1 MVKAL
6 QLLYAAT
13 KRLAQHPRWYA
24 LLVVLIMLGMI
35 NRSPEKV
42 DVDEKEPFATVA
54 DGIDSVAYLAQ
65 RALSLQ
71 GVPYVYGGKTEA
83 GFDCSGFAQYV
94 YRGIDIQLPGS
105 SRAQFRVGTT
115 VSLED
120 AQRGDLVFFSIDG
133 TRINHVGILL
143 DNNERETTFVHA
155 TTSRGVRVDQL
166 ANPYYK
172 DRFVGVRS
180 ILQN

>member
-1 MVKAL
+1 MTNAL
-6 QLLYAAT
+6 HLLYAAT
-13 KRLAQHPRWYA
+13 KRLVQHPRWYA
-24 LLVVLIMLGMI
+24 LLVVFVMVGMI
-35 NRSPEKV
+35 DRRPEKT
-42 DVDEKEPFATVA
+42 DADEKPPTMVA
-54 DGIDSVAYLAQ
+54 IGMDSVAYLTQ

-94 YRGIDIQLPGS
+94 YKGIDIQLPGS
-105 SRAQFRVGTT
+105 SRAQFKAGTT
-115 VSLED
+115 VTLEE

-133 TRINHVGILL
+133 TRINHVGIVLE
-143 DNNERETTFVHA
+143 NHEQETTFVHA
-155 TTSRGVRVDQL
+155 TTSRGVRVDRL
-166 ANPYYK
+166 ANPYYA